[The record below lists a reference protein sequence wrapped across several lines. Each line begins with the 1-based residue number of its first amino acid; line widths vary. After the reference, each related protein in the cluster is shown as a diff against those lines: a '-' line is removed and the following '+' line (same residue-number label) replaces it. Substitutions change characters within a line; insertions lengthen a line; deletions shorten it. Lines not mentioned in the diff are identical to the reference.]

1 MIHFSTKIAL
11 GEMYTKWVIENHKQD
26 CPASVVHFLQIN
38 GLLNEKRTNELF
50 AVKTSTVIDGMANS
64 SSIFKEETNMAN
76 TDTKKPEDLV
86 PEGDQGKT
94 GKAKKEFFLKRW
106 AKGAWSGIRKVGKAV
121 KESPYTHLAMTGV
134 GVAGTLV
141 VEEVVR
147 RKLSKSSDEDYE
159 QEDPIEAE
167 DTGEVY
173 DDVEP
178 AEENDEMT
186 E

>member
-11 GEMYTKWVIENHKQD
+11 GDMYTKWVIENHKQD

-38 GLLNEKRTNELF
+38 GLLNEKRTIELL
-50 AVKTSTVIDGMANS
+50 AGKTSTVIDGKSNS
-64 SSIFKEETNMAN
+64 SNTSKEETIMAN
-76 TDTKKPEDLV
+76 TDTKNGKDLV
-86 PEGDQGKT
+86 PGEGQETTAKE
-94 GKAKKEFFLKRW
+94 KKEFFLVRW
-106 AKGAWSGIRKVGKAV
+106 AKGAWHGVRKVGKAV

-134 GVAGTLV
+134 GIGGTLL

-147 RKLSKSSDEDYE
+147 RKLSKASDEDYE
-159 QEDPIEAE
+159 PEEPIEIE
-167 DTGEVY
+167 DGGEV
-173 DDVEP
+173 DEDVEP